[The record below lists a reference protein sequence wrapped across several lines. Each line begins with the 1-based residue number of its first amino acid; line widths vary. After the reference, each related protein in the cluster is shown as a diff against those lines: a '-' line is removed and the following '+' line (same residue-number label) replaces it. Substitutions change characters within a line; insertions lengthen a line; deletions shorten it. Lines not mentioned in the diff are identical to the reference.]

1 MSLKNITLN
10 ERARHKRSH
19 GMIPFIWSVQNRQIH
34 RDKKISGCQELQG
47 GENCDSL
54 FRVFL
59 LRGTISFLGDGT
71 VLELYSGDDC
81 TIL

>member
-1 MSLKNITLN
+1 MK
-10 ERARHKRSH
+10 EARHKRSRS
-19 GMIPFIWSVQNRQIH
+19 MIPFIWSVQNRQIH
-34 RDKKISGCQELQG
+34 RDKKISGCQGLQG

-59 LRGTISFLGDGT
+59 LKSTISFLGDGT
-71 VLELYSGDDC
+71 VLELYSGGDC

>member
-1 MSLKNITLN
+1 
-10 ERARHKRSH
+10 
-19 GMIPFIWSVQNRQIH
+19 MIPFIWSVQNRQIH

-54 FRVFL
+54 FGVFL